1 MRYQYEKVHKWLE
14 NKGCLTVK
22 EKNAVIV
29 DIEIYPNRIVIFD
42 LLTRKYGGS
51 TVIIDLQK
59 YPEVLECIEHW
70 ECYNKEMEWDI

>member
-42 LLTRKYGGS
+42 LLTRKYGGAAQ
-51 TVIIDLQK
+51 L
-59 YPEVLECIEHW
+59 L
-70 ECYNKEMEWDI
+70 